1 MTENDLQSPVQTKLH
16 WLHLYSSIP
25 MRFDL
30 IEREMKEMENKT
42 ANEKLLHPLCGFVCV
57 LTLTLKAT

>member
-1 MTENDLQSPVQTKLH
+1 
-16 WLHLYSSIP
+16 

-30 IEREMKEMENKT
+30 IERKMKEMENKT